1 MANMRHMCMYKAVL
15 EISCQAHTPILL
27 EGPGS
32 YSYYSCQ
39 QTLCFMCAT
48 VSSSFLLL
56 VPAPRQEFK
65 EPPLWRLLLL
75 EATLGC
81 ARYQS
86 QTCTLLRKAAL
97 RHL

>member
-1 MANMRHMCMYKAVL
+1 MCATFTWRFLKIPAKHLNV
-15 EISCQAHTPILL
+15 PVLL
-27 EGPGS
+27 EGFSS
-32 YSYYSCQ
+32 YSYYSSQ

-56 VPAPRQEFK
+56 VPAARQEFE
-65 EPPLWRLLLL
+65 EPPLLCLLLL

-86 QTCTLLRKAAL
+86 QTCTLLSKAAL